1 MLSCTESS
9 GIRHLSIMNTQS
21 DVDIR
26 RGNKPQCFGLTAT
39 AIPEANSSQTG
50 VSVRNAQSETKQWY
64 VLRVSYGRAEKA
76 NEILKAKGIET
87 HLPLHTVY
95 KEVDGKR
102 KKQRVPMLPN
112 FLFVRTTLS
121 ILESLIKSSPDFH
134 FITFYYDHFNM
145 KSDGKNPPLVV
156 PANSMDNFIKL
167 TSIDNEH
174 ILLIDE
180 INGTYKQGDYV
191 RIIDGPFKGIE
202 GRVTKI
208 TGQKRVIVELPGLCS
223 VATAYIPKA
232 FLLQLEHT
240 E

>member
-1 MLSCTESS
+1 MHRVFGHHSPMK
-9 GIRHLSIMNTQS
+9 MNTMP

-26 RGNKPQCFGLTAT
+26 RGNEPQCFGLTAT
-39 AIPEANSSQTG
+39 AIPEANGSQTG
-50 VSVRNAQSETKQWY
+50 VSVENVQSESKQWY

-87 HLPLHTVY
+87 HLPLHTIY
-95 KEVDGKR
+95 KEVNGKR
-102 KKQRVPMLPN
+102 IKQRLPLLPN
-112 FLFVRTTLS
+112 FLFANTLFS
-121 ILESLIKSSPDFH
+121 VLNPFLKSYSDLS
-134 FITFYYDHFNM
+134 FITFYYDHFNT
-145 KSDGKNPPLVV
+145 KPDGKNPPLVV
-156 PANSMDNFIKL
+156 PKESMDNFIKL
-167 TSIDNEH
+167 TSIDDEH

-180 INGTYKQGDYV
+180 ENGTYKQGDYV

-208 TGQKRVIVELPGLCS
+208 TGQKRVIVELPGICR
-223 VATAYIPKA
+223 VATAYIPKG

>member
-1 MLSCTESS
+1 M
-9 GIRHLSIMNTQS
+9 
-21 DVDIR
+21 
-26 RGNKPQCFGLTAT
+26 
-39 AIPEANSSQTG
+39 
-50 VSVRNAQSETKQWY
+50 SVRNAQSETKQWY

-76 NEILKAKGIET
+76 NEILKVKGIET

-121 ILESLIKSSPDFH
+121 ILESLIKSSPDFR
-134 FITFYYDHFNM
+134 FISIYYDHFNT
-145 KSDGKNPPLVV
+145 KPDGKNPPLVV

-167 TSIDNEH
+167 TSIDDEH

-180 INGTYKQGDYV
+180 INGIYKQGDFV
-191 RIIDGPFKGIE
+191 RIIEGPFKGIE

-223 VATAYIPKA
+223 VATAYVPKG
-232 FLLQLEHT
+232 FLLQV
-240 E
+240 

>member
-1 MLSCTESS
+1 
-9 GIRHLSIMNTQS
+9 MNTQP

-39 AIPEANSSQTG
+39 ALPEANGSQTG
-50 VSVRNAQSETKQWY
+50 VSVRNVQSETEQWY

-87 HLPLHTVY
+87 YLPLYTIY

-112 FLFVRTTLS
+112 FLFVHTTLS
-121 ILESLIKSSPDFH
+121 ILESLLKSSPDFR
-134 FITFYYDHFNM
+134 FISFYYNHFNT
-145 KSDGKNPPLVV
+145 KPDGKNPPLVV
-156 PANSMDNFIKL
+156 PANSMDNFINL
-167 TSIDNEH
+167 TSVDDEH

-180 INGTYKQGDYV
+180 VNGTYKQGDFV

-208 TGQKRVIVELPGLCS
+208 TGQKRVIVELPGLCC
-223 VATAYIPKA
+223 VATAYIPKG
-232 FLLQLEHT
+232 FIMLM
-240 E
+240 

>member
-1 MLSCTESS
+1 MP
-9 GIRHLSIMNTQS
+9 

-26 RGNKPQCFGLTAT
+26 RGNEPQRFGLTAT
-39 AIPEANSSQTG
+39 AIPEANGSQTG
-50 VSVRNAQSETKQWY
+50 VSVENAQSETKQWY

-76 NEILKAKGIET
+76 NELLKAKGIET
-87 HLPLHTVY
+87 HLPLHTTY
-95 KEVDGKR
+95 KEVNGKR
-102 KKQRVPMLPN
+102 IKQRLPLLPN
-112 FLFVRTTLS
+112 FLFAKTTLS
-121 ILESLIKSSPDFH
+121 VLEQFLKSSPDLN
-134 FITFYYDHFNM
+134 FITFYYDHFNK
-145 KSDGKNPPLVV
+145 KSDGKNPPLIV
-156 PANSMDNFIKL
+156 PTESMDNFIKL
-167 TSIDNEH
+167 TSIDDEH

-191 RIIDGPFKGIE
+191 RIIEGSFKGIE

>member
-1 MLSCTESS
+1 MD
-9 GIRHLSIMNTQS
+9 N
-21 DVDIR
+21 
-26 RGNKPQCFGLTAT
+26 NK
-39 AIPEANSSQTG
+39 
-50 VSVRNAQSETKQWY
+50 SETSQWY

-87 HLPLHTVY
+87 HLPLHTIY

-102 KKQRVPMLPN
+102 KKQRVPLLPN
-112 FLFVRTTLS
+112 FLFVHTCLS
-121 ILESLIKSSPDFH
+121 LFESLLKLYPDFH
-134 FITFYYDHFNM
+134 FITFYYDHFDM
-145 KSDGKNPPLVV
+145 KSDGKNPPLIV

-208 TGQKRVIVELPGLCS
+208 TGQKRVIVELPGLCT
-223 VATAYIPKA
+223 VATVYIPKA

>member
-1 MLSCTESS
+1 
-9 GIRHLSIMNTQS
+9 MNTQP

-50 VSVRNAQSETKQWY
+50 VSVRNAQSETEQWY

-87 HLPLHTVY
+87 HLPLHTIY

-112 FLFVRTTLS
+112 FLFVHTTLS
-121 ILESLIKSSPDFH
+121 MLKTILKSITNKTL
-134 FITFYYDHFNM
+134 ITFYYDHFATIE
-145 KSDGKNPPLVV
+145 DGKNPPLIV
-156 PANSMDNFIKL
+156 PNEDMENFIKL

-174 ILLIDE
+174 ILLVDE

-191 RIIDGPFKGIE
+191 RIIEGSFKGIE

-223 VATAYIPKA
+223 VATSYIPKA
-232 FLLQLEHT
+232 FIKKCEIFLHIAFTLFQLMV
-240 E
+240 

>member
-9 GIRHLSIMNTQS
+9 GIRHLSKMNTQP

-50 VSVRNAQSETKQWY
+50 VSVRNAQLETEQWY

-87 HLPLHTVY
+87 HLPLHTIY
-95 KEVDGKR
+95 KEENGKR
-102 KKQRVPMLPN
+102 KKQRVPLLPN

-121 ILESLIKSSPDFH
+121 KLESLIKSSPDFH
-134 FITFYYDHFNM
+134 FITFYYDHFNT

-156 PANSMDNFIKL
+156 PANSMENFIKL
-167 TSIDNEH
+167 TNLDDEH

-180 INGTYKQGDYV
+180 VNGTYKQGDYV
-191 RIIDGPFKGIE
+191 RIIEGSFKGIE
-202 GRVTKI
+202 GRVAKI
-208 TGQKRVIVELPGLCS
+208 TGQKRVIVELPCLCS
-223 VATAYIPKA
+223 VATAYIPKG
-232 FLLQLEHT
+232 FIISLC
-240 E
+240 

>member
-1 MLSCTESS
+1 MLTSQ
-9 GIRHLSIMNTQS
+9 R
-21 DVDIR
+21 VDIS
-26 RGNKPQCFGLTAT
+26 RGDTPQRSGLTAT

-87 HLPLHTVY
+87 YLPLHTIY
-95 KEVDGKR
+95 KEVNGKR

-156 PANSMDNFIKL
+156 PANSMENFIKL
-167 TSIDNEH
+167 TSIDDEH

-191 RIIDGPFKGIE
+191 RIIEGSFKGIE
-202 GRVTKI
+202 GRVAKI

>member
-1 MLSCTESS
+1 
-9 GIRHLSIMNTQS
+9 MNTVP

-26 RGNKPQCFGLTAT
+26 RGNEPQRFGLTAT
-39 AIPEANSSQTG
+39 AIPEANGSQTG
-50 VSVRNAQSETKQWY
+50 VSVENAQTETKQWY

-76 NEILKAKGIET
+76 NELLKAKGIET
-87 HLPLHTVY
+87 HLPLHTTY
-95 KEVDGKR
+95 KEVNGKR
-102 KKQRVPMLPN
+102 IKQRLPLLPN
-112 FLFVRTTLS
+112 FLFAKTTISVLQS
-121 ILESLIKSSPDFH
+121 FLKSSPDLS
-134 FITFYYDHFNM
+134 FITFYYDHFN
-145 KSDGKNPPLVV
+145 KKTDGKNPPLVV
-156 PANSMDNFIKL
+156 PKESMDNFIKL

-180 INGTYKQGDYV
+180 VNGTYKQGDYV
-191 RIIDGPFKGIE
+191 RIIDGQFKGIE

-232 FLLQLEHT
+232 FMLLLEHT